1 MTEVSP
7 QVRSPWQCG
16 GMVDTLPQ
24 RGFASAAAFS
34 SWLRKNHDKSP
45 GLWLKLAKKGAGA
58 QSLSYAEAVEVL
70 LIWGWIDGQKQA
82 LDDDFWLQ
90 KVTPRRKKS
99 IWSQINRQK
108 ALSLIAAKRMEAPG
122 LAEVERARADGRW
135 DNAYASAKVATVP
148 DDLATAL
155 AKNAKARAFFE
166 KLDAANRYAILF
178 RVTQAAQPKTREAR
192 IARFVEML
200 AQHRKIHTK

>member
-1 MTEVSP
+1 
-7 QVRSPWQCG
+7 
-16 GMVDTLPQ
+16 MVDTLPQ

-45 GLWLKLAKKGAGA
+45 GLWLKLAKKGVGTK
-58 QSLSYAEAVEVL
+58 SLSYAEAVEVL

-108 ALSLIAAKRMEAPG
+108 ALALIADKRMQAPG
-122 LAEVERARADGRW
+122 LAEVERARSDGRW

-148 DDLATAL
+148 DDLAAAL

-166 KLDAANRYAILF
+166 RLDAANRYAILF
-178 RVTQAAQPKTREAR
+178 RVVQPAQPKTREAR

-200 AQHRKIHTK
+200 AQHRKIHAK